1 MPNMDMNKSIFMWL
15 VWLVYAKGTA
25 WSLIQGRSVDWL
37 VSRVSFLK
45 KVNHGALVASQGQ
58 KQCKQFW
65 QTVEFFFFLK
75 ESPGKWSSSLLTTLR
90 SEFLCSIL
98 WLNENRA
105 DPGKERTRAE
115 SAETSEF
122 SPPPQVHAHSSCGF
136 HPLVKSKGK
145 KVKPVSTKRFSGFGA
160 G

>member
-1 MPNMDMNKSIFMWL
+1 M
-15 VWLVYAKGTA
+15 WLVYAKGTA

-75 ESPGKWSSSLLTTLR
+75 ESPGK
-90 SEFLCSIL
+90 
-98 WLNENRA
+98 
-105 DPGKERTRAE
+105 
-115 SAETSEF
+115 
-122 SPPPQVHAHSSCGF
+122 
-136 HPLVKSKGK
+136 
-145 KVKPVSTKRFSGFGA
+145 
-160 G
+160 